1 MNTIPEMSEIMLHKL
16 ENSMLLKDLVVLAE
30 DLVVLQEE
38 EVVLLLDQEVL
49 KATC

>member
-1 MNTIPEMSEIMLHKL
+1 
-16 ENSMLLKDLVVLAE
+16 VVLAE

-49 KATC
+49 KATCW